1 MEAEEGRCE
10 AAEAEVEVEA
20 EAEAEAEADTA
31 EAVKARNLLAATLVK
46 QQD

>member
-10 AAEAEVEVEA
+10 AAEVEVEA

-31 EAVKARNLLAATLVK
+31 EAVKVSHLLAATLVK